1 MDFNK
6 FFRFLL
12 KKKLILIIVPILT
25 VVATFFLVRKLP
37 DQYTSQTDISTGL
50 VDASQQ
56 INGINAVQDYKIAQQ
71 FSNLIETMRLGK
83 IVDQVSYALILHDLT
98 SNTSFAKKKDL
109 QTLIPPAERL
119 KAVEIF
125 KSKIQKREPLN
136 LRDPFEDK
144 LHEALISLGY
154 DADELRKKVE
164 VNRTSNSDFI
174 YVKYTSHN
182 PELSAMVVN
191 TLTREFI
198 DYVSS
203 SYKQN
208 RKKTNEFLGE
218 LLKQKKDSMNAKIAA
233 LREYKIKNRILDLS
247 NLSQSLYGQI
257 TDYKDR
263 KVQAEKDILSYKS
276 VLRNINSRFDPKDR
290 RYVEA
295 STVKINGQI
304 SQSRQRIRALNDK
317 YVLSGFDESVK
328 KSIDSLQDILSS
340 QINEMSDRYISNPLA
355 GKENLLQEKLKV
367 ELDLEMAQSSIRNL
381 DAELSRLN
389 GQLDRIVPFEASLQS
404 FERDIEVA
412 TKEYTDVQ
420 NDYNQSGIESN
431 IYTTLRQVEPAML
444 GDLQPSKKILLVL
457 FSGVASFMACAAVLL
472 VMFLLDN
479 SVKGTTD
486 LQGATS
492 LKVLGYLNLIKRSN
506 VDYKR
511 IGSDQQSTDELRLFK
526 NLLRSI
532 RFEID
537 SQINKGRVVNGQPTS
552 RGKILAI
559 TSIHEGEGKSLVA
572 ISLASAYALA
582 NKRVLIVDG
591 NFDNPTL
598 SESAQDK
605 IYVEDFFNDDQIV
618 IDPLNNSMI
627 TIFAN
632 SGGDKSLL
640 EKSTE
645 GVVHEK
651 LEKLKEH
658 FDIIIV
664 ETPALSLMNKA
675 KEWILFA
682 DKVLA
687 VFEANQT
694 ISSTM
699 TTEIDY
705 LKSLENRFIGL
716 IMNKVVSSELLEP
729 AGKNSKD

>member
-537 SQINKGRVVNGQPTS
+537 SQINKDRVVNGQPTS

-559 TSIHEGEGKSLVA
+559 TSINEGEGKSLVA